1 MRALS
6 SPAVAKEADEI
17 GRKIVDTY
25 LAPDKNFIEL
35 REMLANGSI
44 DILGKFSDVCRAEFE
59 ALQGQE
65 FRTNVSRPG
74 ICEGSCSKS
83 SAAQTDIEKRRIFT
97 HRLRHAI
104 AAVRRDIHISL
115 GRVPADAHY
124 AEMAPFGCLAT
135 KHARPGKR
143 RIDGPQL
150 RGLSAND
157 SQNPHHRR
165 RDITSVSDEDIA

>member
-59 ALQGQE
+59 ALQAQE

-74 ICEGSCSKS
+74 ICEESCSKS

-104 AAVRRDIHISL
+104 AAVWCDVLILLGEYQPTRTPKWHHSASSRR
-115 GRVPADAHY
+115 
-124 AEMAPFGCLAT
+124 
-135 KHARPGKR
+135 KHALPGKR